1 MSIDSDPQWLP
12 IREHYDTMMSER
24 MARKRE
30 LQAEMNAKLE
40 AEEEE
45 AKEKF
50 VKHLHEAFNKGAT
63 KAVLRHASRQYG
75 SPLFQDLWDSVP
87 FENTRGS
94 RTPVGGYTREGDII
108 VFNRE
113 GSWDWT
119 GITAD
124 TLQYEVVFSTTAN
137 KFVPQSITVE
147 HINFV
152 THNLT
157 KIDEIING

>member
-1 MSIDSDPQWLP
+1 MSIDNDPQWLP

-30 LQAEMNAKLE
+30 LQAELNAKLE

-50 VKHLHEAFNKGAT
+50 VRHLHEAFNKGAT

-87 FENTRGS
+87 FENTRGTKAS
-94 RTPVGGYTREGDII
+94 IGGYTREGDII

-119 GITAD
+119 GTTAE
-124 TLQYEVVFSTTAN
+124 TLEYEVLQSVTAN
-137 KFVPQSITVE
+137 KSVLRSTTGD
-147 HINFV
+147 HLNFV
-152 THNLT
+152 TNNLT